1 MGTADEQAYVTY
13 SYTPHGKQEYVVD
26 ANGNK
31 ARLIYDGFDR
41 QVKWQFPSIAAPP
54 ATFNSATQFSA
65 LTTSGEPNAG
75 DREEYRYD
83 AKRQSHMA
91 AHF

>member
-1 MGTADEQAYVTY
+1 
-13 SYTPHGKQEYVVD
+13 
-26 ANGNK
+26 
-31 ARLIYDGFDR
+31 LIYDGFDR
-41 QVKWQFPSIAAPP
+41 QVKRQFPSIAAPP

-83 AKRQSHMA
+83 ANGNRTWLRIFSWRVARTSARSPA
-91 AHF
+91 AIGTRTAASPGKKFVRDPS